1 MGGSA
6 KRLRRGSSG
15 VGDAVYL
22 VGGQRPLSLFV
33 QMTSSFFY
41 PVYLIPCCPQLC
53 SSFLTRGESTVGLN
67 FSLKSERFGERGKV
81 WRPLPAIKCP
91 GIPKMSSCQRLSS
104 PQPRGPFVSFV
115 SFGPVFWL
123 VVRKRATLT
132 SFVPHKRGT
141 SGRPRSPAF
150 LPFGYKWQMP

>member
-1 MGGSA
+1 MGGST

-67 FSLKSERFGERGKV
+67 FSLKSKCFGERGKV
-81 WRPLPAIKCP
+81 WRALPATKCP
-91 GIPKMSSCQRLSS
+91 GTPKMLSCQRLSS
-104 PQPRGPFVSFV
+104 TQPRGPWSLSAQCLAGGEKTSHTDLLRAPQKKDFWPPTLSSFP
-115 SFGPVFWL
+115 SLWL
-123 VVRKRATLT
+123 
-132 SFVPHKRGT
+132 
-141 SGRPRSPAF
+141 
-150 LPFGYKWQMP
+150 